1 MIRDGLVYR
10 KNDSPKKGEPDSLQL
25 LLPRTD
31 VNEVLR
37 QCHAGVVAGHFG
49 IRKTLDQVKRRFYW
63 PSWKEDTK
71 LFLPKMCRMYRIP
84 ERKTCETRTVQTSFA
99 CSNVRKMVY

>member
-10 KNDSPKKGEPDSLQL
+10 KNDSPEKGEPNLLQL

-31 VNEVLR
+31 VNEALR

-63 PSWKEDTK
+63 PSWK
-71 LFLPKMCRMYRIP
+71 LIR
-84 ERKTCETRTVQTSFA
+84 SAFA
-99 CSNVRKMVY
+99 ENAPNVPNTTEEN